1 MAEIARFAAA
11 ILLDHDRDVE
21 ADERADIGR
30 EEAVGADDLDHR
42 PASGERD
49 RHLRDARVA
58 GAGGGVDPLTAVD
71 LFRAGNQVERVR
83 LILAMA
89 VGARGRRRGAGT
101 SEPAE
106 PPTAAAGAPT
116 ATRNSVAAGHICSV
130 CVCRGVA
137 RLTQKKTN

>member
-1 MAEIARFAAA
+1 MIVHIATAEAEIARFAAA

-58 GAGGGVDPLTAVD
+58 GAGGGVDPLTEVD
-71 LFRAGNQVERVR
+71 LFRRSEEH
-83 LILAMA
+83 
-89 VGARGRRRGAGT
+89 T
-101 SEPAE
+101 SELQSLM
-106 PPTAAAGAPT
+106 
-116 ATRNSVAAGHICSV
+116 RIS
-130 CVCRGVA
+130 
-137 RLTQKKTN
+137 